1 MRKLHL
7 DDELR
12 RAETKWYIL
21 SMDNASNTASNKGSV
36 AIPPPTELRTLES
49 PEEHSFAAVDR
60 YRSDI
65 ALLNYLL
72 QDLRVLVRR
81 YAKGEIDL
89 SEQQKIVWEV
99 HGLQRRTVVCDPK
112 RLLEDMTVQF
122 VGFFGD
128 RRETVD
134 EVVLNANEQALLD
147 EFVNYPGILSYS
159 SCELVNGYWAN
170 LVVHSEPDDR
180 EAWRG
185 SHIHKD
191 AVATIAPAAY
201 HNVRIHNGVIAAGV
215 VGSDTVVI
223 GSTKYWDYDTDPVW
237 HATRRLPGGQSES
250 MVGPVGDGDQ

>member
-7 DDELR
+7 NIELR

-21 SMDNASNTASNKGSV
+21 TMNNVSNTPSEA
-36 AIPPPTELRTLES
+36 ALPPTLLRTLES

-81 YAKGEIDL
+81 YAKDELEL
-89 SEQQKIVWEV
+89 SEHQKIVWEV
-99 HGLQRRTVVCDPK
+99 HGLQRRTVVCNPK
-112 RLLEDMTVQF
+112 RLLEDTTVQF

-128 RRETVD
+128 RRDTVD

-159 SCELVNGYWAN
+159 STELVNGYWAN

-201 HNVRIHNGVIAAGV
+201 HNVRIHNGRIDAGV
-215 VGSDTVVI
+215 IGSDTVVI

-250 MVGPVGDGDQ
+250 MVGPVGDDDE

>member
-7 DDELR
+7 DVELR

-21 SMDNASNTASNKGSV
+21 TMNNAPNKASE
-36 AIPPPTELRTLES
+36 ATPPPTLLRTLES
-49 PEEHSFAAVDR
+49 PDEHAFAAVDR

-81 YAKGEIDL
+81 YAKGELAL
-89 SEQQKIVWEV
+89 SKHQKIVWEV
-99 HGLQRRTVVCDPK
+99 HGLQRRTVVCNPK
-112 RLLEDMTVQF
+112 RLLEDTSVQF

-147 EFVNYPGILSYS
+147 GFVNYPGILSYS
-159 SCELVNGYWAN
+159 SCELVNGYRAN

-191 AVATIAPAAY
+191 AVATIAPAPY

-250 MVGPVGDGDQ
+250 MVGPVGDI

>member
-7 DDELR
+7 NVELR
-12 RAETKWYIL
+12 RAEAKWYIL
-21 SMDNASNTASNKGSV
+21 TMNNPPEATL
-36 AIPPPTELRTLES
+36 PPTLLRTLES
-49 PEEHSFAAVDR
+49 PDEHAFAAVDR

-81 YAKGEIDL
+81 YAKGELEL

-112 RLLEDMTVQF
+112 RLLEDTSVQF

-159 SCELVNGYWAN
+159 SSELVNGYWAN
-170 LVVHSEPDDR
+170 LVVHSDPDDR
-180 EAWRG
+180 EDWRG

-201 HNVRIHNGVIAAGV
+201 HNVRIHNGLIAAGV
-215 VGSDTVVI
+215 IGSDTVVI
-223 GSTKYWDYDTDPVW
+223 GSTKYWDYDTEPGG
-237 HATRRLPGGQSES
+237 HATRPLPGVQSES
-250 MVGPVGDGDQ
+250 MVGPVGDRKK